1 MCRSRIHQTNT
12 WVLCGK
18 MTCRNGPF
26 FPGRLRRRSAI
37 ATVLSMRPE
46 IIVVDE
52 PSAGLDPRARRELI
66 RLIESL
72 PQTMLVATH
81 DVDLARAVL
90 PRCVIMNSGRV
101 VADGPTGELT
111 GDQEF
116 LESCGL

>member
-46 IIVVDE
+46 II
-52 PSAGLDPRARRELI
+52 
-66 RLIESL
+66 
-72 PQTMLVATH
+72 M
-81 DVDLARAVL
+81 
-90 PRCVIMNSGRV
+90 
-101 VADGPTGELT
+101 ADGATGELT